1 MKWLKDIRGSTSIV
15 LGVLHDFNFICVP
28 TPPNPEQLQ
37 SSWVTTMSPH
47 FNQVLSPMVH
57 RSSMQ
62 YLQYLSPESSLAL
75 IVSPRWCVP
84 TMPAADIL
92 SLRYVTTSTIF
103 LWCPLTIFTSTI
115 STAAISMN
123 CHALLATSYLFG
135 GLIDRFYLNNLYKLS
150 NWCLVITRVILIPM
164 GQKFLGEVW
173 HHCLWF

>member
-1 MKWLKDIRGSTSIV
+1 MVLFYTFFMNGLVKTMGLKDIRGSSSIV
-15 LGVLHDFNFICVP
+15 LRVLHDFNFICVP
-28 TPPNPEQLQ
+28 TTK
-37 SSWVTTMSPH
+37 SWAASEFLSHHYVTTSTISIKSFANGSQIFH
-47 FNQVLSPMVH
+47 AVFA
-57 RSSMQ
+57 
-62 YLQYLSPESSLAL
+62 LSPESSLAL

-135 GLIDRFYLNNLYKLS
+135 GLTDRF
-150 NWCLVITRVILIPM
+150 CL
-164 GQKFLGEVW
+164 
-173 HHCLWF
+173 

>member
-1 MKWLKDIRGSTSIV
+1 MFTDGLMMRWFFSTPKTMGWNDWKILEAALPLFSESCMTSISSVFPHHQILTSCRV
-15 LGVLHDFNFICVP
+15 L
-28 TPPNPEQLQ
+28 E
-37 SSWVTTMSPH
+37 SPLCH
-47 FNQVLSPMVH
+47 HISIKSFANGSQIFHAVFA
-57 RSSMQ
+57 
-62 YLQYLSPESSLAL
+62 LSPESSLAL

-135 GLIDRFYLNNLYKLS
+135 GLIDRFYL
-150 NWCLVITRVILIPM
+150 
-164 GQKFLGEVW
+164 
-173 HHCLWF
+173 

>member
-1 MKWLKDIRGSTSIV
+1 MFTDGLMIRWFFSAPSLWMVWSKLWDWKILEAALPLFSESCMTSISSV
-15 LGVLHDFNFICVP
+15 FP
-28 TPPNPEQLQ
+28 PPNPEQLQ
-37 SSWVTTMSPH
+37 SSWVTTMSPLPP
-47 FNQVLSPMVH
+47 FQSSPLANGSQIFHAVFAL
-57 RSSMQ
+57 
-62 YLQYLSPESSLAL
+62 YPESSLAL

-135 GLIDRFYLNNLYKLS
+135 GLTDRF
-150 NWCLVITRVILIPM
+150 CL
-164 GQKFLGEVW
+164 
-173 HHCLWF
+173 